1 MSESMR
7 ACVCVRFS
15 SLSISF
21 LSVAPKKDCYRQ
33 LFWIVISTQIDFN
46 VVTLIKSVNDL
57 NCCVRRC
64 MHVYWRPKD
73 VNNHYFEWNYGVY
86 FLIGIDGVFC
96 FKTYEIQFIH
106 STWLS
111 FIVNCHTAPDM
122 LSDAPNA
129 NVFKREVICENQF
142 DVENKYLKNVQKY
155 ICQNIQLLIVYIFV
169 VGLKPKFPLNVATT
183 VSQYDELNLI
193 YLVKFSLCKRQ
204 TIIFHIHFVCWNVE
218 MLKWKIQPNRWI
230 NVPLYECLNDFLIV
244 HGKQKRMERIRMNQG
259 KCFKCIAT
267 ADE

>member
-1 MSESMR
+1 MNEWEH
-7 ACVCVRFS
+7 ACVRSCVYVRFS

-57 NCCVRRC
+57 SCCVRRC
-64 MHVYWRPKD
+64 VHVYWRPKD
-73 VNNHYFEWNYGVY
+73 VNNHYFEWSYGVY

-122 LSDAPNA
+122 LSDALNA
-129 NVFKREVICENQF
+129 NVFKTEVICGKPVCCWKQ
-142 DVENKYLKNVQKY
+142 
-155 ICQNIQLLIVYIFV
+155 IF
-169 VGLKPKFPLNVATT
+169 KKCA
-183 VSQYDELNLI
+183 EI
-193 YLVKFSLCKRQ
+193 YLPEYLVVDRLYFCCQ
-204 TIIFHIHFVCWNVE
+204 CVE
-218 MLKWKIQPNRWI
+218 TKIPVECGNNRISIRWI
-230 NVPLYECLNDFLIV
+230 EFDLFSKIFTL
-244 HGKQKRMERIRMNQG
+244 
-259 KCFKCIAT
+259 
-267 ADE
+267 